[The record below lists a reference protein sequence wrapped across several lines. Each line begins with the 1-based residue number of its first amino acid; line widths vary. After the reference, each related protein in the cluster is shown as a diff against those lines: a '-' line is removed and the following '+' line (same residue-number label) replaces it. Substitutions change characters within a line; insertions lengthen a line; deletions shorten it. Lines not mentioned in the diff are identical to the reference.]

1 MSVVMNELRP
11 QDIAV
16 FCGLALLVLGT
27 WRYVFC
33 PLAHLPGPWYTRL
46 TGAVDFIQTLQGRRA
61 LAIDDL
67 HRKYGPVVRIAPSM
81 ASVWGQDA
89 IKTIYGSSKNR
100 AFDKDKLSSLIF
112 NFRGPKYANL
122 VGLSNSREAAQRR
135 RFYGSAFSRGS
146 LLNIYGTI
154 EKALIRYDER
164 LRDWTSKNAKIDF
177 SLASRIA
184 ALDVITEV
192 AFGGHY
198 KGGTDGLKLM
208 RLLDDFGTANVLR
221 VSSPVLYKLLKLVPL
236 ASLKW
241 VHSLDGFC
249 DIGEKSVDE
258 YLAHR
263 KDGQRAKDVMGPLIE
278 YRDENGT
285 SLDREQLNIEALQ
298 MIVGGTDTTS
308 NTTSY
313 ISWEVARNPTIYNQ
327 LRSEVSKV
335 KGESPSVVEL
345 EQLPYL
351 TACIYE
357 GLRLH
362 CALPGP
368 TPRVVPQTGAH
379 IVGQYF
385 PAGTEVFVQA
395 QTAHQDASLFPN
407 PQVYDPSRWLNN
419 KNEAEMHKAMMGF
432 SSGPRICLGMT
443 LAWIEMRYM
452 IAQLFRNYE
461 VQISPDNHMDDKA
474 EFLLI
479 SPRDGHCY
487 FNLAA
492 VAR

>member
-1 MSVVMNELRP
+1 MSIVMNELKP

-16 FCGLALLVLGT
+16 LCGIAFCVLCT
-27 WRYVFC
+27 WRYIFC
-33 PLAHLPGPWYTRL
+33 PLAQIPGPWYTRL
-46 TGAVDFIQTLQGRRA
+46 TGAVDFIHTLRGRRA
-61 LAIDDL
+61 LSIDDL
-67 HRKYGPVVRIAPSM
+67 HRKYGPVVRITPSM
-81 ASVWGQDA
+81 ASLGGQDA

-154 EKALIRYDER
+154 EKAFVQYDDR
-164 LRDWTSKNAKIDF
+164 LRDWTSKNAKLDF
-177 SLASRIA
+177 SLLSRMT

-198 KGGTDGLKLM
+198 KGGTDVMGLM
-208 RLLDDFGTANVLR
+208 RLLDNFGTANVLR
-221 VSSPVLYKLLKLVPL
+221 VSMPLVYKLLKLVPIPFFN
-236 ASLKW
+236 W
-241 VHSLDGFC
+241 VHSLDTFC

-263 KDGQRAKDVMGPLIE
+263 KNGQQAKDVMGPLID
-278 YRDENGT
+278 YRDENGI
-285 SLDREQLNIEALQ
+285 SLDRKQLNIEALQ
-298 MIVGGTDTTS
+298 MLIGGTDTTS

-313 ISWEVARNPTIYNQ
+313 ISWEIARNPTIYNR
-327 LRSEVSKV
+327 LRKEVSKV
-335 KGESPSVVEL
+335 KGESPSVAEL

-351 TACIYE
+351 TACIHE

-368 TPRVVPQTGAH
+368 TPRVVPDTGAH
-379 IVGQYF
+379 IIGYYF

-395 QTAHQDASLFPN
+395 QTAHQDASLFPK
-407 PQVYDPSRWLNN
+407 PQVYDPSRWINN
-419 KNEAEMHKAMMGF
+419 ENEAEMHKAMIGF

-461 VQISPDNHMDDKA
+461 VQIDSNNHMDDKA
-474 EFLLI
+474 EYLLI

-487 FNLAA
+487 FNLTAI
-492 VAR
+492 VK